1 MRAEVVDNLVDSF
14 IPPQSVPEQWD
25 VSGLEDA
32 IETQFGSK
40 IPVKQWLDEDTQLYE
55 DKLKEKITAE
65 LVAEYE
71 QKCMLV
77 GDKMRLFE
85 KQIVLQIL
93 DNLWKEHLATMDQL
107 RQGIFLRSYSGK
119 NPKQEYKREA
129 FALFQ
134 DLLTNLQEEVIK
146 VLSHVK
152 VKQQDD
158 AEAIERQRAEER
170 ARERMQFQHA
180 TATSSLSQEANA
192 EGDSAPAQQ
201 EKSNEP
207 FVRVAAKVGR
217 NEPCPCGSG
226 KKYKACHGRIG

>member
-1 MRAEVVDNLVDSF
+1 MVDMF

-25 VSGLEDA
+25 IPGLEDA
-32 IETQFGSK
+32 IETEFNTRV
-40 IPVKQWLDEDTQLYE
+40 PVQQWLDEDTQLFE
-55 DKLKEKITAE
+55 DKLKEKITE
-65 LVAEYE
+65 KLTHEYE
-71 QKCMLV
+71 QKCLPV
-77 GDKMRLFE
+77 GEKMRLFE

-152 VKQQDD
+152 VKQEDD
-158 AEAIERQRAEER
+158 VEAIERQRAEER
-170 ARERMQFQHA
+170 AKERMQFQHA
-180 TATSSLSQEANA
+180 ATTALTQEAGA
-192 EGDSAPAQQ
+192 EGASDQGQ
-201 EKSNEP
+201 EDKSNTP
-207 FVRVAAKVGR
+207 FVRDVPKVGR

-226 KKYKACHGRIG
+226 KKYKVCHGRIS